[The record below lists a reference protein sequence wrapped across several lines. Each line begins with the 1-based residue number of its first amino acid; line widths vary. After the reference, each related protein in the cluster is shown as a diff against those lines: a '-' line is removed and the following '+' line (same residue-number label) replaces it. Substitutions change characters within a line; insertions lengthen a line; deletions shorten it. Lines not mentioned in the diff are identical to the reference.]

1 MISPQHRRS
10 PDPCLVEPVE
20 QRVLLSGWEA
30 HVNFQPNNAPKV
42 KGYMADVGGV
52 FKKRGVVSYGW
63 SEVNTLNAF
72 DRNAKA
78 AKDQRFDTLVAMQ
91 KGRKNLRWEIAVPN
105 GQYQVRIV
113 AGDAKDT
120 GNVYKIKAE
129 NTVVVNRAIP
139 VGSKSRWAAGTA
151 IVTVKDGRLSL
162 AAAPGAVR
170 NKLCFVDIV
179 QVRNSAGTFG
189 AEAFDA
195 TSGAAASGEV
205 VTSMD
210 PGDWI
215 RYDNVLFTK
224 NFNSIQARLGVAGWQ
239 AGQDLE
245 FRVDSP
251 DGPLLGTLSTEGGGD
266 GSAFTTQSTPITT
279 NVTGV
284 HDLYV
289 VFKGSQPVGQM
300 DLFRFS
306 GRQFVQVM
314 ALGDSITEGR
324 GGHDS
329 YRRSLWKN
337 IENGGYSV
345 DFVGNKS
352 GVRPTSGEPT
362 AYDWDLDY
370 AAESG
375 RRADEIRD
383 RLPGWLD
390 ASPMPDVVLIHLGA
404 NDLRANQS
412 AASTAGEIGE
422 IIDILRGRNPDVKV
436 VVAKIAYA
444 DAQFFSNAQVDNL
457 NDAIVAMVAD
467 KDTAGSP
474 VVTVDQNTGFDPAT
488 DTFDGLHPTA
498 AAENVQA
505 DRWFAKLKDWL

>member
-1 MISPQHRRS
+1 MTSPQHRRS
-10 PDPCLVEPVE
+10 PIPCAVEPVE

-30 HVNFQPNNAPKV
+30 HVNFQPNSAPTV
-42 KGYMADVGGV
+42 KGYVADVGGV
-52 FKKRGVVSYGW
+52 YKKRGGMSYGW
-63 SEVNTLNAF
+63 NVVNTTQAV
-72 DRNAKA
+72 DRNARLSR
-78 AKDQRFDTLVAMQ
+78 DQRFDTFNQLS
-91 KGRKNLRWEIAVPN
+91 KGRTNLKWEIAVPD
-105 GQYQVRIV
+105 GLYQVRIV

-120 GNVYKIKAE
+120 GNVYRIKAE
-129 NTVVVNRAIP
+129 GKLVVNRTIP
-139 VGSKSRWAAGTA
+139 KGSKSRWAAGVMN
-151 IVTVKDGRLSL
+151 VTVKDGRLTVVS
-162 AAAPGAVR
+162 APGAVR
-170 NKLCFVDIV
+170 NKICFIDIV
-179 QVRNSAGTFG
+179 QLRNSAGTFN
-189 AEAFDA
+189 AEAFDG
-195 TSGAAASGEV
+195 TSGAAAAGEV
-205 VTSMD
+205 VSSMD
-210 PGDWI
+210 PGDWV
-215 RYDNVLFTK
+215 RYDNVLFSK
-224 NFNSIQARLGVAGWQ
+224 SFNSIQARLGVAGWQ
-239 AGQDLE
+239 AGQDVE

-251 DGPLLGTLSTEGGGD
+251 DGPLLGTLSTEGAAD
-266 GSAFTTQSTPITT
+266 GSAFTTQSTPIAT
-279 NVTGV
+279 NVSGI

-300 DLFRFS
+300 DFFRFS
-306 GRQFVQVM
+306 TRQYVQVM

-390 ASPMPDVVLIHLGA
+390 ASPVPDVVLIHLGT
-404 NDLRANQS
+404 NDLRENQS
-412 AASTAGEIGE
+412 AASTASEIGQ
-422 IIDILRGRNPDVKV
+422 IIDVLRGRNSNVKV
-436 VVAKIAYA
+436 IVAKIAYA
-444 DAQFFSNAQVDNL
+444 PAFFTNAQVDNL
-457 NDAIVAMVAD
+457 NDAIAAMAAD
-467 KDTAGSP
+467 RDTAGSP
-474 VVTVDQNTGFDPAT
+474 VVVVDQNTGFDAAT

-498 AAENVQA
+498 AAENIQA